1 MSERIEIYRI
11 LIDTITAK
19 EARRHQVTSVNISL
33 LVASMAA
40 LGGIRGLDPVFI
52 AIPALP
58 LSIIWFSSLLYFRRL
73 AKAKWHV
80 VSLIEQN
87 FDIQA
92 FSMEYKKFQEYYRIF
107 RLELSQIEMFIPL
120 SIMAVSLGYLAW
132 RLIGVL

>member
-1 MSERIEIYRI
+1 
-11 LIDTITAK
+11 
-19 EARRHQVTSVNISL
+19 
-33 LVASMAA
+33 MAA
-40 LGGIRGLDPVFI
+40 LGGIGGLDPVFI

-92 FSMEYKKFQEYYRIF
+92 FSMEYKKFQEYYKIF

-132 RLIGVL
+132 RLVGVL

>member
-11 LIDTITAK
+11 LIDTRTAK

>member
-1 MSERIEIYRI
+1 MSEKIEIYRI

-19 EARRHQVTSVNISL
+19 EARRQQVTSVNISL

-40 LGGIRGLDPVFI
+40 LGGIGGLDPVFI

-58 LSIIWFSSLLYFRRL
+58 LCIIWFSSLLYFRRL

-92 FSMEYKKFQEYYRIF
+92 FSMEYKKFQEYYKIF

-132 RLIGVL
+132 RLVGVL